1 MKNTPDYPRTG
12 TQLREEAK
20 RQGPD
25 AKPGKAGRV
34 NQKGGAPTS
43 NKARGGKM
51 AK

>member
-1 MKNTPDYPRTG
+1 MKNTPNYPQTG

-20 RQGPD
+20 RTGPEGS
-25 AKPGKAGRV
+25 GKAGRV

-43 NKARGGKM
+43 NKARGGKN

>member
-1 MKNTPDYPRTG
+1 MADTPKYPQTG

-20 RQGPD
+20 R
-25 AKPGKAGRV
+25 KTSGKAGRV

-43 NKARGGKM
+43 NKARGGKG